1 MNMVRF
7 EDIIIELPEHMWNM
21 DKMTTFDEFIQMD
34 HMTLRNV
41 FMNAR
46 VPTSV
51 MDSLREGNRE
61 IKYLDALRLAH
72 SARRYIFR
80 RDILEAC
87 TLINEERF
95 RSPIG
100 NLCAHASASGP
111 TLQQRLDSV
120 QLQRGLFNDVLI
132 TPRRLKVGTKTKIQQ
147 AFGTPRRA
155 ITERDFI
162 DHQVY
167 LIAQAVEQGKNICP
181 SVYQPRVVRPLRRA
195 A

>member
-1 MNMVRF
+1 MM
-7 EDIIIELPEHMWNM
+7 
-21 DKMTTFDEFIQMD
+21 TFDEFIGMD
-34 HMTLRNV
+34 RKIVCNV
-41 FMNAR
+41 FISAR
-46 VPTSV
+46 VPIGV
-51 MDSLREGNRE
+51 FDSFCNGERK

-72 SARRYIFR
+72 AARRYIYR

-87 TLINEERF
+87 ELLNEARF
-95 RSPIG
+95 RTPIG
-100 NLCAHASASGP
+100 NLCAHASATGP

-120 QLQRGLFNDVLI
+120 HLQRGLFNDVLT

-167 LIAQAVEQGKNICP
+167 LIAQAIEQGKKICP